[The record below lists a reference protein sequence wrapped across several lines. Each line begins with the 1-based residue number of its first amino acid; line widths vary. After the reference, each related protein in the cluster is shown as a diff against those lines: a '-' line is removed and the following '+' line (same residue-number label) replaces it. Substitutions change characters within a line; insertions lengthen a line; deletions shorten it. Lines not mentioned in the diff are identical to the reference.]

1 MNYRGGNEREGAI
14 QRERERI
21 NIPDFM
27 QEAMRPPLSG
37 RAPTRK

>member
-1 MNYRGGNEREGAI
+1 MNYRGGNEREGG
-14 QRERERI
+14 REGI

-27 QEAMRPPLSG
+27 QEAMRPPLPG